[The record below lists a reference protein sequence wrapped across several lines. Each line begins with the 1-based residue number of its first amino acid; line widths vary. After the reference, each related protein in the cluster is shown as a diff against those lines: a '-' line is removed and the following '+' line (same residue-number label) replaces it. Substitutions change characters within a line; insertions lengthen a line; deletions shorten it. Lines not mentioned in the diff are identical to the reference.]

1 MEQQSPGI
9 TQLLRDWKAGDRGAL
24 DKLTPIVYREL
35 RRLAAH
41 HLKNER
47 PGHTL
52 QPTALIHEAY
62 IRLVNQETPTV
73 KSSPHFISIA
83 SQVMRQVLVDFAR
96 TRKAG
101 KRGAGNQAPLD
112 EASAM
117 TEQRA
122 DELLALDLALERLQD
137 LDPRK
142 AKVIALRYFGGLQRA
157 EIAESLGLTLATVK
171 RDLTLA
177 EAWLRRELTGGLP
190 ATEV

>member
-177 EAWLRRELTGGLP
+177 EAWLRRELNGGLP